1 MNAERNIESD
11 TVVRSGG
18 FQLRP
23 LVLAHDVTWL
33 TDWVNREY
41 AHYWGMQGYSPQQ
54 VKAFYQELNT
64 SQPGGVFVGVY
75 QQQPAFL
82 LERYLAQHDVI
93 ADYYPAQPDDVGMHI
108 LVAPPVER
116 ITGFTWRVFQAIMTF
131 IFSDPTVARIV
142 VEPDVRN
149 EKIHR
154 LNKRAGFVYQQQLT
168 LPIKPLG
175 WRFAPGN
182 NIALPYKRS
191 INDDGL
197 ISASLPRTRVW
208 NSPICSR
215 YCGKK

>member
-93 ADYYPAQPDDVGMHI
+93 ADYYSAQPDDVGMHI

-168 LPIKPLG
+168 LPHKTAWLAFCT
-175 WRFAPGN
+175 REQYRL
-182 NIALPYKRS
+182 ALQKEHQ
-191 INDDGL
+191 
-197 ISASLPRTRVW
+197 
-208 NSPICSR
+208 
-215 YCGKK
+215 

>member
-75 QQQPAFL
+75 QQHSPFASRKGAFGKL
-82 LERYLAQHDVI
+82 C
-93 ADYYPAQPDDVGMHI
+93 YYFPDAVYFEVG
-108 LVAPPVER
+108 
-116 ITGFTWRVFQAIMTF
+116 G
-131 IFSDPTVARIV
+131 
-142 VEPDVRN
+142 
-149 EKIHR
+149 
-154 LNKRAGFVYQQQLT
+154 
-168 LPIKPLG
+168 
-175 WRFAPGN
+175 
-182 NIALPYKRS
+182 YK
-191 INDDGL
+191 
-197 ISASLPRTRVW
+197 AV
-208 NSPICSR
+208 
-215 YCGKK
+215 

>member
-1 MNAERNIESD
+1 MACYRNSCLIREITGTEYYPIEKTLLFSIQCAITEEERVMNAERNIESD

-149 EKIHR
+149 EKS
-154 LNKRAGFVYQQQLT
+154 
-168 LPIKPLG
+168 
-175 WRFAPGN
+175 
-182 NIALPYKRS
+182 IA
-191 INDDGL
+191 
-197 ISASLPRTRVW
+197 
-208 NSPICSR
+208 
-215 YCGKK
+215 